1 MQLAAQWRVQTMEHL
16 DENASWEL
24 GMKWEMCWV
33 ASHTLFIPAT
43 LGKQWGHLVPR
54 FFTR

>member
-1 MQLAAQWRVQTMEHL
+1 MEHL